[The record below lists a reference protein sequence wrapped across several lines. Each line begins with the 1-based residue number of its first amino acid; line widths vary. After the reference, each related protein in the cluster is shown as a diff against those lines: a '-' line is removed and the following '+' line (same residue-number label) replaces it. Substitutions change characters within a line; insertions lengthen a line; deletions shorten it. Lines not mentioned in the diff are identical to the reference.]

1 MLKLMLRPGLKRH
14 SGFTLIELIVG
25 MVVLAIAILMISQIM
40 GPMLVRSTEPWHQ
53 VRAAELGHSLMNEI
67 MALSFDENSSRG
79 TNLLRCNETGA
90 SACIATLPACP
101 ATGLSAA
108 TEEASRD
115 LYDDVDDFHC
125 LNVDGASLVNVLNQ
139 SLAAHYKN
147 YQVSVLVSYAG
158 TEVGLANT
166 AAKKIS
172 LTVTTPGG
180 DLIAFAG
187 YKGNW

>member
-101 ATGLSAA
+101 AAGLSAA

-180 DLIAFAG
+180 EAIVFAG